1 MEKRKL
7 VLTIIGVVIL
17 AMVIMVYIYF
27 SKPGRDE
34 KKNQQTINQVQ
45 TVQQKTDEKK
55 ENTEKNTSGD
65 ELENVTPGS
74 EEYRGFLLDN
84 VLHSPNE
91 GDIHYNVYIPDAYDG
106 TKEYA
111 LYVTLPGYQGL
122 YFQGVGENI
131 RTEDFE
137 FEAQKYITDMIIVA
151 PQLNDWG
158 QTSADQTIE
167 LTQYFLTHYI
177 INPSLGVRNYDVC
190 IVAIGNNFQSS
201 LETTSLLSELGA
213 RFVVSRA
220 ATDVQEKFLLRN
232 GANEVVY
239 PEKQLAKWTAI
250 RYSADHILDY
260 IELDEN
266 HAMFEIPIPKDWA
279 DHSIGELDIRK
290 KFNINIMGIKKSG
303 KLELSISSDTVLKA
317 GDTMLAL
324 GSNRNLQ
331 KCFHT

>member
-1 MEKRKL
+1 MGVVLLKRKL
-7 VLTIIGVVIL
+7 TSFQIIILGFSGVIL
-17 AMVIMVYIYF
+17 F
-27 SKPGRDE
+27 G
-34 KKNQQTINQVQ
+34 T
-45 TVQQKTDEKK
+45 
-55 ENTEKNTSGD
+55 
-65 ELENVTPGS
+65 
-74 EEYRGFLLDN
+74 FLLM
-84 VLHSPNE
+84 LPFSSRSGLATPFSE
-91 GDIHYNVYIPDAYDG
+91 
-106 TKEYA
+106 A
-111 LYVTLPGYQGL
+111 LFTS
-122 YFQGVGENI
+122 
-131 RTEDFE
+131 
-137 FEAQKYITDMIIVA
+137 
-151 PQLNDWG
+151 
-158 QTSADQTIE
+158 TSAVCVTGLIIHDTATYWSAFGQFVILLLIQIGDSTNAD
-167 LTQYFLTHYI
+167 FLE
-177 INPSLGVRNYDVC
+177 SLGVRNYDVC

-250 RYSADHILDY
+250 RYSADHVLDY

>member
-27 SKPGRDE
+27 SKPGKDE

-45 TVQQKTDEKK
+45 TVQQKTNEKK

-122 YFQGVGENI
+122 YFQGVGQNVM
-131 RTEDFE
+131 TEE
-137 FEAQKYITDMIIVA
+137 FGFMARDYISKMIIVA
-151 PQLNDWG
+151 PQLNDW
-158 QTSADQTIE
+158 QDTSARQTIA
-167 LTQYFLTHYI
+167 LTEYFLDTYNI
-177 INPSLGVRNYDVC
+177 DRSRVYAEGYSGGGDY
-190 IVAIGNNFQSS
+190 VACYGH
-201 LETTSLLSELGA
+201 ET
-213 RFVVSRA
+213 RPV
-220 ATDVQEKFLLRN
+220 
-232 GANEVVY
+232 
-239 PEKQLAKWTAI
+239 
-250 RYSADHILDY
+250 
-260 IELDEN
+260 
-266 HAMFEIPIPKDWA
+266 
-279 DHSIGELDIRK
+279 HSI
-290 KFNINIMGIKKSG
+290 SA
-303 KLELSISSDTVLKA
+303 V
-317 GDTMLAL
+317 
-324 GSNRNLQ
+324 
-331 KCFHT
+331 

>member
-1 MEKRKL
+1 MFAHCYQR
-7 VLTIIGVVIL
+7 
-17 AMVIMVYIYF
+17 
-27 SKPGRDE
+27 
-34 KKNQQTINQVQ
+34 
-45 TVQQKTDEKK
+45 TDWRQYECRF
-55 ENTEKNTSGD
+55 
-65 ELENVTPGS
+65 LE
-74 EEYRGFLLDN
+74 
-84 VLHSPNE
+84 
-91 GDIHYNVYIPDAYDG
+91 
-106 TKEYA
+106 
-111 LYVTLPGYQGL
+111 
-122 YFQGVGENI
+122 
-131 RTEDFE
+131 
-137 FEAQKYITDMIIVA
+137 
-151 PQLNDWG
+151 
-158 QTSADQTIE
+158 
-167 LTQYFLTHYI
+167 
-177 INPSLGVRNYDVC
+177 SLGVRNYDVC

-266 HAMFEIPIPKDWA
+266 HAMFEIPVPKDWA

-317 GDTMLAL
+317 GDTMLVL

-331 KCFHT
+331 KCFRI

>member
-1 MEKRKL
+1 MGVVLLKRKL
-7 VLTIIGVVIL
+7 TSFQIIILGFSGVIL
-17 AMVIMVYIYF
+17 F
-27 SKPGRDE
+27 G
-34 KKNQQTINQVQ
+34 T
-45 TVQQKTDEKK
+45 
-55 ENTEKNTSGD
+55 
-65 ELENVTPGS
+65 
-74 EEYRGFLLDN
+74 FLLM
-84 VLHSPNE
+84 LPFSSRSGLATPFS
-91 GDIHYNVYIPDAYDG
+91 DALF
-106 TKEYA
+106 TS
-111 LYVTLPGYQGL
+111 
-122 YFQGVGENI
+122 
-131 RTEDFE
+131 
-137 FEAQKYITDMIIVA
+137 
-151 PQLNDWG
+151 
-158 QTSADQTIE
+158 TSAVCVTGLIIHDTATYWSAFDQFVILLLIQIGDSTNAD
-167 LTQYFLTHYI
+167 FLE
-177 INPSLGVRNYDVC
+177 SLGVRNYDVC
-190 IVAIGNNFQSS
+190 IVAIGSNFQSS

>member
-1 MEKRKL
+1 MIRHEHHDSVCFIPCHSDCFGNSAGRIYKKRHERRENFFVQSSDTVRKPDLQGYACRQRRTDDMEKICG
-7 VLTIIGVVIL
+7 TN
-17 AMVIMVYIYF
+17 ADF
-27 SKPGRDE
+27 
-34 KKNQQTINQVQ
+34 
-45 TVQQKTDEKK
+45 
-55 ENTEKNTSGD
+55 
-65 ELENVTPGS
+65 LE
-74 EEYRGFLLDN
+74 
-84 VLHSPNE
+84 
-91 GDIHYNVYIPDAYDG
+91 
-106 TKEYA
+106 
-111 LYVTLPGYQGL
+111 
-122 YFQGVGENI
+122 
-131 RTEDFE
+131 
-137 FEAQKYITDMIIVA
+137 
-151 PQLNDWG
+151 
-158 QTSADQTIE
+158 
-167 LTQYFLTHYI
+167 
-177 INPSLGVRNYDVC
+177 SLGVRNYDVC